1 MSPEHEDERRI
12 RTIALEEHLMP
23 ADVAAAAG
31 LDPATLLGTADALD
45 DAGEGRL
52 RSMDAAGIDV
62 QVLSALAHAVQ
73 ELGPDQALELSRD
86 LNDRMAAAVAAHPS
100 RFRAFTTLPMCDPEA
115 SAAELRRGIEELGF
129 VGAMIHGQTRG
140 VFLDHPSAAPVLA
153 TAERLGVP
161 VYLHPAPPPP
171 AVRAAYFSGLD
182 PAVAGMLATAGWGWH
197 AECGLHV
204 LRMVVGGVFERF
216 PELQVIVGHMGE
228 NLPFSLARADERLTP
243 LATGLSATVADTV
256 LQHVQV
262 TTCGYTT
269 NPPLLCA
276 LMVFGADRI
285 LFSVDYPF
293 SDNSQ
298 AAAFLRD
305 APLSPADKHKIAH
318 GNAEQILRLL

>member
-1 MSPEHEDERRI
+1 MSPEREDERGM

-45 DAGEGRL
+45 YAGEGRL

-73 ELGPDQALELSRD
+73 ELGPGQALELSRD

-129 VGAMIHGQTRG
+129 VGAMIHGQTHG
-140 VFLDHPSAAPVLA
+140 VFLDDPSAAPVLA

-197 AECGLHV
+197 A
-204 LRMVVGGVFERF
+204 
-216 PELQVIVGHMGE
+216 
-228 NLPFSLARADERLTP
+228 
-243 LATGLSATVADTV
+243 
-256 LQHVQV
+256 
-262 TTCGYTT
+262 
-269 NPPLLCA
+269 
-276 LMVFGADRI
+276 
-285 LFSVDYPF
+285 
-293 SDNSQ
+293 
-298 AAAFLRD
+298 
-305 APLSPADKHKIAH
+305 K
-318 GNAEQILRLL
+318 